1 MRGFFQRGAQ
11 RDSLRPELKQEF
23 NNNQKDGVKR
33 RIRPEASLKNLVSA
47 FLLAALSNEASHF
60 HVPQN
65 PHGNRRERIEEVRQ
79 RLSEAEVNSR
89 SMRSM
94 NAGGHP
100 PEPPRSTA
108 HVDIQGRRRS
118 PGIDAQA

>member
-23 NNNQKDGVKR
+23 NQPKKDGAKR
-33 RIRPEASLKNLVSA
+33 RRPEASLKNLVSA

-79 RLSEAEVNSR
+79 RLSEAETNSR
-89 SMRSM
+89 SMRSA

-100 PEPPRSTA
+100 PEPPRTTA
-108 HVDIQGRRRS
+108 HADIQGRRRS
-118 PGIDAQA
+118 PGLDAQA